1 MARLLVIDHSPT
13 RAVAAIT
20 ESVLAGCH
28 DEAIEDVE
36 IVACRAL
43 DFATGSATAED
54 IVGADGYLLGT
65 TANFGYMR
73 GALKHVF
80 DSTFLAIG
88 GSLAPDGSAAP
99 AGGSTTG
106 RPFGLYVHGRY
117 DTTGAVRS
125 RHVDHGCPGLA
136 PGLWRS
142 RGDGGCVGEDALARA
157 YELGATLAAVVGDQR
172 RREAT

>member
-1 MARLLVIDHSPT
+1 VARLLVIDHSPT

-65 TANFGYMR
+65 TANFG
-73 GALKHVF
+73 
-80 DSTFLAIG
+80 
-88 GSLAPDGSAAP
+88 
-99 AGGSTTG
+99 
-106 RPFGLYVHGRY
+106 
-117 DTTGAVRS
+117 
-125 RHVDHGCPGLA
+125 
-136 PGLWRS
+136 
-142 RGDGGCVGEDALARA
+142 
-157 YELGATLAAVVGDQR
+157 
-172 RREAT
+172 